1 MLLITRRSFTV
12 QAPVGIYRRM
22 GLSVL
27 AVLLALWGLYAVIGA
42 IVADQF
48 TPNASFGSLLAD
60 FPVRLLPNGYLYIIE
75 PGFSPTGRIA
85 QFVTDW
91 IPVVFWVVILL
102 GLMRSFV
109 AARVVSV
116 DADRSRARE
125 ILERNGTTALSYLT
139 TWDGNSYWFTAD
151 GRSFVA
157 YRVEGGVAITTGDPI
172 GPPEDLPSTLDQFVA
187 FCNAEHW
194 TPCLYSTTEAVRAV
208 TEGYGWPSLQ
218 VAEET
223 VLPLG
228 ELVFSGKKFQDI
240 RTSIS
245 RAGKG
250 GIAAE
255 WLSYRDAPL
264 SIRDQIQAISEEWV
278 SDKAL
283 PEMGFTLG
291 GLDELNDPAVR
302 CLIAVD
308 RDRTIHGITS
318 WLPCYR
324 DGVAVG
330 WTLDFMRRRSE
341 GFKGVMEFLIGT
353 AALDLQKEGAEFV
366 SLSGAPLA
374 QANPG
379 DEQAGVQKLLEVVG
393 KTMEPVYG
401 FRSLLKFK
409 AKFQPVYRPM
419 YMCYPE
425 AAVLPRIGLGISHA
439 YLPNMTVGQ
448 AVRMMG
454 QLT

>member
-1 MLLITRRSFTV
+1 V
-12 QAPVGIYRRM
+12 EQ
-22 GLSVL
+22 
-27 AVLLALWGLYAVIGA
+27 
-42 IVADQF
+42 
-48 TPNASFGSLLAD
+48 
-60 FPVRLLPNGYLYIIE
+60 
-75 PGFSPTGRIA
+75 
-85 QFVTDW
+85 
-91 IPVVFWVVILL
+91 
-102 GLMRSFV
+102 
-109 AARVVSV
+109 
-116 DADRSRARE
+116 
-125 ILERNGTTALSYLT
+125 
-139 TWDGNSYWFTAD
+139 
-151 GRSFVA
+151 FVA
-157 YRVEGGVAITTGDPI
+157 Y
-172 GPPEDLPSTLDQFVA
+172 
-187 FCNAEHW
+187 CNAEGW
-194 TPCLYSTTEAVRAV
+194 TPCLYSTTESVREV
-208 TEGYGWPSLQ
+208 TDGLGWPSLQ

-228 ELVFSGKKFQDI
+228 KLAFTGKKFQDI

-250 GIAAE
+250 GITAE
-255 WLSYRDAPL
+255 WISYPAAPL

-291 GLDELNDPAVR
+291 GLDELDDPAVR
-302 CLIAVD
+302 CLIAID
-308 RDRTIHGITS
+308 ADRTIHGITS

-324 DGVAVG
+324 DGVPVG

-374 QANPG
+374 QGNPG
-379 DEQAGVQKLLEVVG
+379 EEQVGVQKLLEVVG

-409 AKFQPVYRPM
+409 AKFQPMYQPM

-439 YLPNMTVGQ
+439 YLPNMTVRQ